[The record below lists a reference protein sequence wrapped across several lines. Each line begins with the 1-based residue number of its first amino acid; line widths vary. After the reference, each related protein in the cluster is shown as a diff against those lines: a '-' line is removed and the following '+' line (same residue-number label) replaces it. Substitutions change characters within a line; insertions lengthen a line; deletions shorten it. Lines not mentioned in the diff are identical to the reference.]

1 MANLTGRLVRW
12 SAFAVTGAA
21 WFVACS
27 GAEQHRKELDGDA
40 GAAGQQA
47 SGGVGAATS
56 APNGGQAAAAA
67 SDPGAAGLGEAGGAA
82 NNGTVGEGGTLG
94 EGVGGGEGVGEGGA
108 APTPEL
114 CDAVVFTDTH
124 LESIMRG
131 ATGVQTGPI
140 PPAKAAAIT
149 FAFTSSLLVSN
160 LDGMEC
166 FTGLTRF
173 EAASNKITDVSPL
186 AGLKRLTYLTLSG
199 NKLTDIS
206 PLAGLT
212 KLQTLTLGS
221 NQLSDISAL
230 AELKQLT
237 ELTVGSNPLLTNID
251 VIADKTSL
259 QVLQLDQDAA
269 ITNLQPLANLKAL
282 TKLTM
287 RGVTLG
293 DTALLA
299 DKVKLTY
306 LDASLTGITT
316 TSFLTNLT
324 AMQTLVLSNN
334 QVADISVL
342 ATLDKLNHVDLDSTL
357 VTDISPLA
365 ANLGLGQGD
374 TVFVQQMSFADCTA
388 HLAAA
393 QALVDRG
400 VTLLAQCP

>member
-1 MANLTGRLVRW
+1 MANLTGRVVRW
-12 SAFAVTGAA
+12 SAFTLTCGA
-21 WFVACS
+21 WFAACS
-27 GAEQHRKELDGDA
+27 GAEQHKKVNDGDS
-40 GAAGQQA
+40 GAAGEQA
-47 SGGVGAATS
+47 SGGTGAATGS
-56 APNGGQAAAAA
+56 PNGGQAAAAA
-67 SDPGAAGLGEAGGAA
+67 ADPGAAGLGDTGGAP
-82 NNGTVGEGGTLG
+82 NNGLVGEGD
-94 EGVGGGEGVGEGGA
+94 GGALGEGVGEGGA
-108 APTPEL
+108 APAPEL

-160 LDGMEC
+160 LEGMEC

-173 EAASNKITDVSPL
+173 EAASNRITDVSPL

-269 ITNLQPLANLKAL
+269 ITSLQPLANLKAL

-334 QVADISVL
+334 QISDISVL

-365 ANLGLGQGD
+365 ANPGIQKGD